1 MALKVNAAQLSLE
14 GLLKLLGG
22 SASDRLRFWEIL
34 KGITTPAEAQL
45 INQNLNTINV
55 LAKQTAA
62 NLKGLQTTAGQI
74 NKRIAKGKNVR

>member
-1 MALKVNAAQLSLE
+1 MALKVNAAQLSIE

-62 NLKGLQTTAGQI
+62 NLKGLQSTAGAI
-74 NKRIAKGKNVR
+74 NKRLAKGKNIR